1 MANYGKPDYW
11 EQRYLKDPD
20 PFDWYQRYSNN
31 PHLRNL
37 IDKTVPRAAAILVP
51 GCGSS
56 RLSEDMLADGYTG
69 LISNIDISRTAID
82 LMADRC
88 RDRASL
94 VCAFYFHWRNSC
106 SHLARPAHSFFFEA
120 AWQESAG
127 HYLQRT
133 HAHTHTRTRD
143 HLLH

>member
-1 MANYGKPDYW
+1 MAQYGKADYW
-11 EQRYLKDPD
+11 EARDTKDPD

-56 RLSEDMLADGYTG
+56 RLSEDMHADGYTG

-94 VCAFYFHWRNSC
+94 VCACKVSAAAGGRGW
-106 SHLARPAHSFFFEA
+106 ARACPLT
-120 AWQESAG
+120 QP
-127 HYLQRT
+127 
-133 HAHTHTRTRD
+133 TRI
-143 HLLH
+143 LF